1 MGSAGRDY
9 HNYLTYYKNNPI
21 YEVVAFTAASQIP
34 SLKHNKFP
42 KQLAGKKSIPIH
54 PESELPWLIKHYKI
68 DEVVLSYSDL
78 SHAEVVDKA
87 SIVLANG
94 ADFKLIGSH
103 RTMLKSKK
111 PLIAV
116 CATRTGAGKGTIA
129 RKILSILKE
138 FKFKPICIR
147 HPMPYLTHLEKQRVQ
162 RFKSYNDLKKH
173 KTTIEERE
181 EYQPYIDQG
190 YTIYSGIDY
199 KRILKRAEKEG
210 NIIVFES
217 GNNDISFF
225 KPDLYVVVADPL
237 RVEGLYSYPGEAN
250 VRLADL
256 IIINKCNTAKHKDIK
271 ILIEKIKKIN
281 PKVPIIKGNS
291 IISVDKPEL
300 VKGKSVLVIE
310 DSPTV
315 THGSLGYSAGYI
327 AAKKYKAK
335 KIVNPKPYAIGFFKE
350 IYKEY
355 PHIKNVLPST
365 GYEKKELKD
374 LEKTINRV
382 KCDTVVFGTLCDL
395 TKIINI
401 NKPIV
406 KVNYVFEEIGK
417 SNLEKVLKNFK
428 IR

>member
-21 YEVVAFTAASQIP
+21 YEVIAFTVASQIP
-34 SLKHNKFP
+34 SLRHNKFP
-42 KQLAGKKSIPIH
+42 KKLAGKKSIPIH

-78 SHAEVVDKA
+78 SHAEVIDKA
-87 SIVLANG
+87 SIVLASG
-94 ADFKLIGSH
+94 ADFKLIGPH
-103 RTMLKSKK
+103 LTMLGSKK
-111 PLIAV
+111 PLIAI

-129 RKILSILKE
+129 RKILEILRELKL
-138 FKFKPICIR
+138 KPIAIR
-147 HPMPYLTHLEKQRVQ
+147 HPMPYSRRLEEQIVQ
-162 RFKSYNDLKKH
+162 RFKTYNDLKKH

-190 YTIYSGIDY
+190 YIIYSGIDY
-199 KRILKRAEKEG
+199 KKILKRAEKEC
-210 NIIVFES
+210 NIVVFES

-225 KPDLYVVVADPL
+225 RPDLYVVVADPL

-256 IIINKCNTAKHKDIK
+256 IIINKCNTAKIKDINL
-271 ILIEKIKKIN
+271 LINNIKKIN
-281 PKVPIIKGNS
+281 PKVPIIKGDS
-291 IISVDKPEL
+291 IIKIDKPEL
-300 VKGKSVLVIE
+300 VKNKSVLVIE

-327 AAKKYKAK
+327 AAKNYKAK
-335 KIVNPKPYAIGFFKE
+335 NIVNPRPHAVGFFKE
-350 IYKEY
+350 VYKTY

-374 LEKTINRV
+374 LERTINRI
-382 KCDTVVFGTLCDL
+382 KCDTIILGTPCDL
-395 TKIINI
+395 TKLIKI
-401 NKPIV
+401 NKPIA
-406 KVNYVFEEIGK
+406 KVSYVFKEIGK
-417 SNLEKVLKNFK
+417 PRLKNFIK
-428 IR
+428 KVI